1 MDVILMD
8 LQYAPALLADD
19 KIDATRRMQ
28 SLIAQC
34 ATAARIGVFRRFDMM
49 RKLMEIERRS
59 FDALIDPGDG
69 DRLHESD
76 LVARR
81 IGCELY
87 LTIVNA
93 AIKASADAKPP
104 WGV

>member
-1 MDVILMD
+1 
-8 LQYAPALLADD
+8 
-19 KIDATRRMQ
+19 
-28 SLIAQC
+28 
-34 ATAARIGVFRRFDMM
+34 MM
-49 RKLMEIERRS
+49 RKLVEIERRS

-76 LVARR
+76 LVAQR
-81 IGCELY
+81 IGYELY

-93 AIKASADAKPP
+93 AIEASADAKPP